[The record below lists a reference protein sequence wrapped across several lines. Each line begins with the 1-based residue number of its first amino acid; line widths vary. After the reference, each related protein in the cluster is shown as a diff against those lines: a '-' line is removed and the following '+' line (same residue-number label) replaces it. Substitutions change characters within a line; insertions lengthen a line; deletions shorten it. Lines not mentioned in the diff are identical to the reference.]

1 MVNIGI
7 IFTSLLI
14 NQVATGLVS
23 APCFTNDFSSN
34 MTKINIINDKWRITN
49 DDVMG
54 GLSQGNIQRRAS
66 AIVFSGN
73 LSTKNNGGF
82 SSVFMPLND
91 VSQNLSTIA
100 MTVIGDGNLYQ
111 LRFRRY
117 YQGYL
122 ISYKLPFQSI
132 ANQTTNHQFKLAQA
146 QATFRGSTLN
156 NAPPLTSESIVSIGL
171 LISSEKSTEFSI
183 TLHRIGLGE

>member
-1 MVNIGI
+1 MVNVATV
-7 IFTSLLI
+7 FTSLVI
-14 NQVATGLVS
+14 NQLALGLVS
-23 APCFTNDFSSN
+23 APHFSNNVSPN
-34 MTKINIINDKWRITN
+34 MTKINISNDNWRITN

-54 GLSQGNIQRRAS
+54 GLSQGNVQSRTS
-66 AIVFSGN
+66 AIIFSGN

-91 VSQNLSTIA
+91 LPQSLSTIA
-100 MTVIGDGNLYQ
+100 ITVTGDGNSYQ

-117 YQGYL
+117 YQGNL

-132 ANQTTNHQFKLAQA
+132 ANQTTNHQFELTQA
-146 QATFRGSTLN
+146 QATFRGRALT

-171 LISSEKSTEFSI
+171 LIRSEKATEYSI
-183 TLHRIGLGE
+183 TLHNISLGE